1 MGNPLIDDLEKFRNR
16 ALHWRDAH
24 FDCARL
30 YQRLDNLLGIP
41 AVVLATTILGFAFYA
56 VDRPSAPV
64 WAQYALAGLAIAQAI
79 IAAIQAYVRPGA
91 KAEAY
96 RTSAANFA
104 SVYRRWESLMV
115 AAKSDVAVSIEQV
128 RDIQDLADR
137 VARDAP
143 EVPQRIF
150 IQHGLPPR

>member
-1 MGNPLIDDLEKFRNR
+1 
-16 ALHWRDAH
+16 
-24 FDCARL
+24 
-30 YQRLDNLLGIP
+30 
-41 AVVLATTILGFAFYA
+41 
-56 VDRPSAPV
+56 
-64 WAQYALAGLAIAQAI
+64 
-79 IAAIQAYVRPGA
+79 
-91 KAEAY
+91 
-96 RTSAANFA
+96 
-104 SVYRRWESLMV
+104 VYRRWESLMV